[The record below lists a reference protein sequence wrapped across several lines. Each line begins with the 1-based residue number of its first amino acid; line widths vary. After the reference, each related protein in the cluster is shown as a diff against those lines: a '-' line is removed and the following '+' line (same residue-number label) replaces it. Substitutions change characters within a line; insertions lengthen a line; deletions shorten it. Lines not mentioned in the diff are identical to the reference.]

1 MIASIELCTL
11 PFRLC
16 TPLGCARRR
25 GLDMTTMRVV
35 TQEGYNFLRRAELL
49 LNEGLIDVPC
59 WEHAVI
65 EIYTGN
71 QVDGQGHLCD
81 YEWSRGCHRAKWS
94 YTDPYSTT
102 DDYMHGYL
110 CESCAAGDVDL
121 VRNLTPL
128 NNGVYDPDIDI
139 VIRNNYS
146 LYVRTAHANGLR
158 VF

>member
-1 MIASIELCTL
+1 
-11 PFRLC
+11 
-16 TPLGCARRR
+16 
-25 GLDMTTMRVV
+25 MTTMRVV

-59 WEHAVI
+59 WERAVI

-71 QVDGQGHLCD
+71 QVNTTNTRCD
-81 YEWSRGCHRAKWS
+81 YEWSRGCRPAKWS
-94 YTDPYSTT
+94 YMDEYSTVNES
-102 DDYMHGYL
+102 MCGYL
-110 CESCAAGDVDL
+110 CESCAAGDNHII
-121 VRNLTPL
+121 RNLTPL
-128 NNGVYDPDIDI
+128 GGGVHDPDIDV